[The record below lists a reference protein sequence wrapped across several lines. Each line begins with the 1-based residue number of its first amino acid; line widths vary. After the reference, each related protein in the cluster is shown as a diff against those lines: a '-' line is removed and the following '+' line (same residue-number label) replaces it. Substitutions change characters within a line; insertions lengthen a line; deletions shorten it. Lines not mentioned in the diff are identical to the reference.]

1 MLDASNRANNWAAQ
15 KREAVDKAKKIR
27 EERKYNL
34 AMAGEMSMG
43 NSKKLTLIL
52 I

>member
-1 MLDASNRANNWAAQ
+1 MLDASNRANNWANQ
-15 KREAVDKAKKIR
+15 RREAVDKAQKMR

-43 NSKKLTLIL
+43 KFQQDIH
-52 I
+52 

>member
-1 MLDASNRANNWAAQ
+1 MLDASNRANNWANQRREAIDKAQ
-15 KREAVDKAKKIR
+15 KMR

-43 NSKKLTLIL
+43 KSQRNKN
-52 I
+52 